1 MSTLSA
7 STNPAVLSNLAV
19 LSNPTV
25 LSIDTSSSPS
35 SSMSQTTFILICV
48 FAGLF
53 VICNIILSVFT
64 YKLTRSIGNTILVL
78 IFGIF
83 YFIYLYAS
91 NRYKFI
97 KK

>member
-1 MSTLSA
+1 MSNSSV
-7 STNPAVLSNLAV
+7 STNPAVLA
-19 LSNPTV
+19 
-25 LSIDTSSSPS
+25 IDTSSLSSSPS
-35 SSMSQTTFILICV
+35 SSMSQTTLILICV

-64 YKLTRSIGNTILVL
+64 FKLTGSIGNTILVL

>member
-1 MSTLSA
+1 MSN
-7 STNPAVLSNLAV
+7 STVSSNPSIF
-19 LSNPTV
+19 SNPTV
-25 LSIDTSSSPS
+25 SSIDTSSSS
-35 SSMSQTTFILICV
+35 STISQTTLILICV

-64 YKLTRSIGNTILVL
+64 YKLTGSIGNTILVL

-83 YFIYLYAS
+83 YFVYLYTS